1 MDGIPARDL
10 FLEQKGAAMQVIAVS
25 NYACITLY
33 DQILLQYVHNYVSY
47 HDIIIIFE
55 T

>member
-1 MDGIPARDL
+1 
-10 FLEQKGAAMQVIAVS
+10 MQVIAIS

-33 DQILLQYVHNYVSY
+33 DLILLQYVHNHVLY